1 MHKHAPTLLRE
12 LKLNDFILHSLP
24 RMNEERRQNVNRSMT
39 LQLVMRT
46 KQLNNWIEPESI
58 YRFERVLW
66 ACEKMVAEIWC
77 HNSNVNCPL
86 QSGPD

>member
-46 KQLNNWIEPESI
+46 KQLNN
-58 YRFERVLW
+58 
-66 ACEKMVAEIWC
+66 
-77 HNSNVNCPL
+77 
-86 QSGPD
+86 